1 MPYTNK
7 NQTLITSFWRW
18 TAVLCLILVIKT
30 GTVASASSEDAT
42 VLVSHLSQHSVTG
55 SITFTQLRPGEPVSI
70 KADLKVAREYKGEYS
85 WGIYEFPIDYTQEE
99 YCHSRLL
106 GRKPILNFDTS
117 LNKLPLDEAEA
128 SEDPIISA
136 SLEYTSSELNLT
148 GNGAVWGRGLVLE
161 GPSRSRTC
169 GSLMPVGKGIQLR
182 SAEARFTSPVA
193 GSVWF
198 TSNGNHSSAETNIFT
213 NLVHVSGDGKSSSH
227 RWQLFITDVL
237 DTDSDIHGS
246 GCDFLQILYD
256 TKKSNGDGCSKDDPG
271 KCRDGDLAG
280 KFGKVKVSRRESMF
294 TKSYFHDINL
304 VLPELEGTARSLFV
318 VLYEAGTDKDDFF
331 ACAKV
336 REVKTKVAAASFGH
350 DSVTGDVTFQQVCP
364 FFPTKSSVRL
374 RNLQHKA
381 GSYHVHQFPAILDK
395 RDNEDNPC
403 MRTGGHFNPFGIDST
418 EVVGAGGS
426 MDKYEVG
433 DLSGKYGKLTDLDE
447 FESEVFDPMITLFGK
462 NSVVGR
468 TVIIHNSPR
477 PSRWTCA
484 NIKLQGRPQVTAI
497 ATFTYPVAGRII
509 FRQPQDEPFED
520 TLIFVESLIYSDG
533 NKNDTFDHKWHV
545 HNNIPGR
552 DYFNWTGRCLSAG
565 GHFNPYK
572 IDLEPRAYSEC
583 SNEHLPHRC
592 EVGDL
597 FHKHE
602 SLRVTGRARDS
613 KKTVKF
619 FTDSNLPLSGPH
631 SIIGRSITIHDDH
644 APDFR
649 GNRMACTPIM
659 RAYRTKAVAKTWFG
673 NGQVIP
679 LKGRLEFIQ
688 ASPMDPTHVLV
699 DLHGLNGI
707 ANAYHVHQVSV
718 QGQNEFPC
726 TGEAIG
732 GHFNPSNWD
741 PSESPKP
748 TRGTVDQYEVG
759 DLSGKHGLLKD
770 MQEIREIYNDTNL
783 PLSGYNAVL
792 GRSIVIHKKHKAERW
807 ACASIGWGF
816 DPDEARE
823 VKAIASFHHPNGFAW
838 GYIRFS
844 QVIYNDGSKSDT
856 TMEIRLKY
864 PGKFNTD
871 KTEGH
876 EWSIYVNPVGHD
888 ASVKF
893 ANARCTAAGY
903 RWNPTHIQLAAP
915 NDHAFYGEECG
926 PTYPIRCEVGD
937 LSGRHGRLNVGG
949 RAYVKS
955 DPLMTLQGED
965 WYTSAIGKSIVIH
978 GPNGGLER
986 MACANIEVDRE
997 IIKVASVRTKARFNL
1012 GTFLEESRAIMGVPE
1027 WFMFLDKRKTRQ
1039 LHNGRCIQVEIH
1051 FAGPHAHKLEQDFNH
1066 LLRTGRLAGPS
1077 IPIPGYIPDPQRKT
1091 KLGYSEC
1098 DSDKERPS
1106 VSTYNDLYGSYSSLS
1121 SASGL
1126 PVTSI
1131 LTVIFVTRLLHLL

>member
-1 MPYTNK
+1 VA
-7 NQTLITSFWRW
+7 SEA
-18 TAVLCLILVIKT
+18 AVLE
-30 GTVASASSEDAT
+30 A
-42 VLVSHLSQHSVTG
+42 HLSQHSVTG
-55 SITFTQLRPGEPVSI
+55 TVTFTQSRPGEPVSI
-70 KADLKVAREYKGEYS
+70 KAELQVAREYKGEYS
-85 WGIYEFPIDYTQEE
+85 WGIYEFPIDYTQEDF
-99 YCHSRLL
+99 CHSRLL

-128 SEDPIISA
+128 SEEAIISV
-136 SLEYTSSELNLT
+136 SLEYTSSQLNLT
-148 GNGAVWGRGLVLE
+148 GSGAVWGRGLVLE

-169 GSLMPVGKGIQLR
+169 GSLMPSAKSAKMR

-198 TSNGNHSSAETNIFT
+198 TSNEAETNIFT
-213 NLVHVSGDGKSSSH
+213 NLVHVSGEGKSSSH

-256 TKKSNGDGCSKDDPG
+256 TKKSSGNGCSEQDPD
-271 KCRDGDLAG
+271 KCRDGDLSG

-294 TKSYFHDINL
+294 TKSYFHDNNL
-304 VLPELEGTARSLFV
+304 VLPDLEGTARSIFV
-318 VLYEAGTDKDDFF
+318 VLYEAGGDKDSFY

-336 REVKTKVAAASFGH
+336 REVKAKSALASFGH
-350 DSVTGDVTFQQVCP
+350 DSVTGDVTFNQISP
-364 FFPTKSSVRL
+364 FFPTKTSVRL
-374 RNLQHKA
+374 RNLQKKA
-381 GSYHVHQFPAILDK
+381 GSYHVHQYPVILDK
-395 RDNEDNPC
+395 RDNDDNPC
-403 MRTGGHFNPFGIDST
+403 MRTGGHFNPFNIDPTTSPKHR
-418 EVVGAGGS
+418 GS

-433 DLSGKYGKLTDLDE
+433 DLSGKYGKLTDLEE
-447 FESEVFDPMITLFGK
+447 FESEVVDPMITLFGK

-477 PSRWTCA
+477 PTRWTCA
-484 NIKLQGRPQVTAI
+484 NIRLQGRPQVTAI

-509 FRQPQDEPFED
+509 FRQPADDPFED

-533 NKNDTFDHKWHV
+533 SKNDTFDHKWHV

-552 DYFNWTGRCLSAG
+552 DFFNWTGRCLSAG

-597 FHKHE
+597 YHKHE
-602 SLRVTGRARDS
+602 SLRVSGRKRDS
-613 KKTVKF
+613 GHSVKF

-631 SIIGRSITIHDDH
+631 TIIGRSITIHDDF
-644 APDFR
+644 APQHR
-649 GNRMACTPIM
+649 GNRMACTPIQ
-659 RAYRTKAVAKTWFG
+659 RAYRTKAVARAWFG
-673 NGQVIP
+673 NGQTIP
-679 LKGRLEFIQ
+679 VKGRLEFIQ
-688 ASPMDPTHVLV
+688 ASPMDPTHTLV

-718 QGQNEFPC
+718 QDQLEFPC

-732 GHFNPSNWD
+732 GHFNPYNWD
-741 PSESPKP
+741 PSESPRP
-748 TRGTVDQYEVG
+748 TRGTDDQYEVG

-770 MQEIREIYNDTNL
+770 MQEIREIYNDTSL
-783 PLSGYNAVL
+783 PLSGYNAIL

-893 ANARCTAAGY
+893 SNARCTAAGY
-903 RWNPTHIQLAAP
+903 RWNPTHIQLADP
-915 NDHAFYGEECG
+915 NDHGFYGEECG
-926 PTYPIRCEVGD
+926 PTYPLRCEVGD
-937 LSGRHGRLNVGG
+937 LSGRHGRLTVGG
-949 RAYVKS
+949 RAFVKS
-955 DPLMTLQGED
+955 DPTMTLQGED
-965 WYTSAIGKSIVIH
+965 WFTSAIGKSIVIH

-997 IIKVASVRTKARFNL
+997 IIKVASVRTKARFDL
-1012 GTFLEESRAIMGVPE
+1012 GSFLEEARAIMGVPE
-1027 WFMFLDKRKTRQ
+1027 WFMFIDTRKTRK
-1039 LHNGRCIQVEIH
+1039 LHNGRCVQVELH
-1051 FAGPHAHKLEQDFNH
+1051 FAGPHAHKLEQDFGH

-1077 IPIPGYIPDPQRKT
+1077 IPIPGYVPDPQRKT
-1091 KLGYSEC
+1091 TLGYSEC
-1098 DSDKERPS
+1098 DSDKDRPS
-1106 VSTYNDLYGSYSSLS
+1106 VSTYNDLYGSHSSLN

-1126 PVTSI
+1126 QVTSI
-1131 LTVIFVTRLLHLL
+1131 LTVIITAWLLN